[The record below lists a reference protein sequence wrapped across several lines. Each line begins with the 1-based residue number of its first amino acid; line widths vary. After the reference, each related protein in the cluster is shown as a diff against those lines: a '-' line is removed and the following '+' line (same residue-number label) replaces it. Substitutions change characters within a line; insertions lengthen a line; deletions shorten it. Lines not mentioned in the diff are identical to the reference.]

1 MQQFTIPQFI
11 DVEDKIIGPITTRQ
25 FVIILG
31 SMLVMAIFYK
41 LFDFSLFLTSSAVVF
56 IIMIAFAFVKVN
68 ARPFH
73 LFLLN
78 LVQTFKRPKLRIWNN
93 AYGKGQVKFEEVG
106 DKVEV
111 RQSAPIK
118 RYSSSRLAEL
128 SLMVDTGGAYESDED
143 EERVERR

>member
-41 LFDFSLFLTSSAVVF
+41 ILDFSLFLASSVVVF
-56 IIMIAFAFVKVN
+56 IIMIAFAFIKVN

-73 LFLLN
+73 FFLLN

-93 AYGKGQVKFEEVG
+93 AYGKNQIKFEEVG

-111 RQSAPIK
+111 RQSAPVK

-128 SLMVDTGGAYESDED
+128 SLIVDTGGVFESDEED
-143 EERVERR
+143 GQVERR